1 MAVKT
6 KTCSTLLIGVGNEF
20 RGDDGVGILAAR
32 RIREKNLPGILIVEC
47 DGEAAA
53 LLDAWAGMKAV
64 VIIDAVSSGAPP
76 GTIHRIDARRQSVPQ
91 ELFPFSTHAL
101 GVAHAVELARSLGKL
116 PINIIIYGIEGEQF
130 ATGSSLSPKVQE
142 ALNEV
147 LELVTGEV
155 FSLSYDSLED
165 A

>member
-1 MAVKT
+1 MLVI
-6 KTCSTLLIGVGNEF
+6 LIGVGNEF
-20 RGDDGVGILAAR
+20 RCDDGVGILAAR
-32 RIREKNLPGILIVEC
+32 RIREKNFPGIVVVES
-47 DGEAAA
+47 DGDAAA
-53 LLDAWAGMKAV
+53 LLNAWAGMKTV

-76 GTIHRIDARRQSVPQ
+76 GTIHRIDARRQSVSQ

-101 GVAHAVELARSLGKL
+101 GLAHAVELARSLGKL

-130 ATGSSLSPKVQE
+130 TAGSSLSPKVQD

-147 LELVTGEV
+147 LQLVTGEI
-155 FSLSYDSLED
+155 FSLSDDALED